1 MVLVAILKPLA
12 DDALLEEVLRF
23 QGTLSSSR
31 TSWGEGPSSSSSSS
45 SSLSSSLWASGFAV
59 VGGDCRGSVLVKVRG
74 DSLEMA
80 SPNALEK
87 GVEAMKGPL
96 SMVFPDGL
104 EVVFPENVYLGEGL
118 LF

>member
-31 TSWGEGPSSSSSSS
+31 TSWGEGPSSSSSS

-87 GVEAMKGPL
+87 GVEAMKGSL

>member
-31 TSWGEGPSSSSSSS
+31 TSWGEGPS

>member
-31 TSWGEGPSSSSSSS
+31 TSWGEGP
-45 SSLSSSLWASGFAV
+45 SSSLWASGFAV